1 MIEIQFQPW
10 RVCFKPSE
18 SLSFINREL
27 FKGRN
32 FRFSQ
37 NFVGSD
43 LRFQWFDNLANW
55 LKVLVYG
62 GDETRPLVRLLCCAL
77 VGFTRRY
84 EEFTWE
90 MGEIIYWSNE
100 RMKRKSSKFP
110 NMFFF
115 CDSSGVLNNSRGVSC
130 AWVNVFFFV
139 DSPYKR
145 RAARKITFW
154 WLGWFEV
161 LGMNRITDGSLFRTP
176 KNPQSQY
183 IIMFFVGNFLS

>member
-1 MIEIQFQPW
+1 MESNQSLRSGISLRYIFSHLWGIRFSYIRMRKWSKYNSNQGGFVLP
-10 RVCFKPSE
+10 PE

-84 EEFTWE
+84 EELTWE
-90 MGEIIYWSNE
+90 WVKSSTEAMSVWNENHQSFLCMGE
-100 RMKRKSSKFP
+100 R
-110 NMFFF
+110 FF
-115 CDSSGVLNNSRGVSC
+115 LRGF
-130 AWVNVFFFV
+130 A
-139 DSPYKR
+139 
-145 RAARKITFW
+145 I
-154 WLGWFEV
+154 
-161 LGMNRITDGSLFRTP
+161 
-176 KNPQSQY
+176 
-183 IIMFFVGNFLS
+183 